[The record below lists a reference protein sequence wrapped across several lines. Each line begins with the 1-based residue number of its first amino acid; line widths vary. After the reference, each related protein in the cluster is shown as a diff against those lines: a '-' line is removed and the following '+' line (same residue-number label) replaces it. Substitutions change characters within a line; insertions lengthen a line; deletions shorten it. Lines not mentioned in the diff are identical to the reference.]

1 MMRLKF
7 EKVNSAYKAMILSWL
22 SEKHVQEFYYGDGL
36 KNTLNNLELYCQGV
50 NDNGSYTFNQWVA
63 FCNDKP
69 FGFLITTFIN
79 GPYDPNHNY
88 DKWYVEGKKMLTL
101 DLLIGAKEF
110 LDQGLSYKMIKAF
123 ILDQFSEV
131 DYFIIN
137 PEKANTKAIYVYE
150 KPGFKSLEEFLP
162 TNNPKPHLMMRL
174 AVKDL
179 KNG

>member
-1 MMRLKF
+1 
-7 EKVNSAYKAMILSWL
+7 
-22 SEKHVQEFYYGDGL
+22 
-36 KNTLNNLELYCQGV
+36 
-50 NDNGSYTFNQWVA
+50 
-63 FCNDKP
+63 
-69 FGFLITTFIN
+69 
-79 GPYDPNHNY
+79 
-88 DKWYVEGKKMLTL
+88 MLTL

>member
-50 NDNGSYTFNQWVA
+50 NDNGGYTFNQWVA

-88 DKWYVEGKKMLTL
+88 DKWYVEGKKC
-101 DLLIGAKEF
+101 
-110 LDQGLSYKMIKAF
+110 
-123 ILDQFSEV
+123 
-131 DYFIIN
+131 
-137 PEKANTKAIYVYE
+137 
-150 KPGFKSLEEFLP
+150 
-162 TNNPKPHLMMRL
+162 
-174 AVKDL
+174 
-179 KNG
+179 